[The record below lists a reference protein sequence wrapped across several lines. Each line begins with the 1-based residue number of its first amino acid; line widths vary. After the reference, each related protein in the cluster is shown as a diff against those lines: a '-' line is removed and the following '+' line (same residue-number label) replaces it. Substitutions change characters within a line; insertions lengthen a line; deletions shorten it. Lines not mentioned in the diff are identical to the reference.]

1 MFRWEHYP
9 ENSAHPEYWNA
20 FYLHTPIGQIVD
32 RKGWFRMVMY
42 NNYQYNNYQYKTFH
56 TLTEAKKQL
65 EVEAVAMRLEG
76 LI

>member
-9 ENSAHPEYWNA
+9 ENSANPEYWNA
-20 FYLHTPIGQIVD
+20 SYLHKPIGQIVD

-42 NNYQYNNYQYKTFH
+42 ADNYQYKTFH
-56 TLTEAKKQL
+56 TFAEAKKQL